1 MIVDND
7 NYPTDATF
15 TQNTKFNGIT
25 GENIYVS
32 PGVVL
37 ILEGICNGNVYLNKN
52 SYCEMDGIVTGDF
65 IYGEGTF
72 DCIGVVKGEIRK
84 S

>member
-1 MIVDND
+1 MIIDNY

-15 TQNTKFNGIT
+15 TQNTIFTGIT

-37 ILEGICNGNVYLNKN
+37 ILEGICSGNVYLNKN
-52 SYCEMDGIVTGDF
+52 SYCEMNGIVDGDF

-72 DCIGVVKGEIRK
+72 DGFGAVIGEIRK